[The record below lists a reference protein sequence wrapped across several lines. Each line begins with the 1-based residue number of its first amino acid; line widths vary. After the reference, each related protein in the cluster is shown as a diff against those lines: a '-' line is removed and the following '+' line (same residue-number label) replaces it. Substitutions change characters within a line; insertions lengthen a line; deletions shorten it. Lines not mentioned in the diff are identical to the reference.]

1 MCSAFGTI
9 AHLAYAARLRS
20 PVSSNVR
27 HRISAD
33 QRVHRLSNTR
43 TQKIKMTFRF
53 VLAIST
59 ALLLASCAS
68 VKDASLK
75 IGPGDSKDDVAKAMG
90 APEDRQFQGTM
101 EAWQYSNIASIGI
114 CEYTI
119 VWFRSA
125 KVNGI
130 TTYRNSSVSGCRV
143 GMRSIR
149 WEEAPDT
156 VVEIRQR

>member
-1 MCSAFGTI
+1 MT
-9 AHLAYAARLRS
+9 LRS
-20 PVSSNVR
+20 
-27 HRISAD
+27 
-33 QRVHRLSNTR
+33 
-43 TQKIKMTFRF
+43 

-59 ALLLASCAS
+59 ALLLVGCAS

-130 TTYRNSSVSGCRV
+130 TTYRNTSVSGCRV